1 MLGESWMSGAEFVK
15 SLRKMRPTYK
25 LISKIQNLVGD
36 ELPVAFNLSKKYQFV
51 VLVKITSL
59 NH

>member
-1 MLGESWMSGAEFVK
+1 MSGAEFV
-15 SLRKMRPTYK
+15 RKMRPAYK
-25 LISKIQNLVGD
+25 LISEIQNLVED
-36 ELPVAFNLSKKYQFV
+36 ELPVAFNLIKKYQFV

>member
-1 MLGESWMSGAEFVK
+1 MLGESWMSGAEFVQ
-15 SLRKMRPTYK
+15 SLRKMGLAYK
-25 LISKIQNLVGD
+25 LISEIQNLVED
-36 ELPVAFNLSKKYQFV
+36 ELPVAFNLIKKYQFV

>member
-1 MLGESWMSGAEFVK
+1 MLGESWMSGAEFVQ
-15 SLRKMRPTYK
+15 SLRNMRPTYK

-36 ELPVAFNLSKKYQFV
+36 ELPVNLIKKYQFV